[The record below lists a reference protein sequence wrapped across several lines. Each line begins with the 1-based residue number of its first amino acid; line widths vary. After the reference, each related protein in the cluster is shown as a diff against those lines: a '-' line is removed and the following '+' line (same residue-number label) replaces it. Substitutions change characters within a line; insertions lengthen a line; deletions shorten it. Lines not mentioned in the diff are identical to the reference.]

1 MSELKKCPFCDGV
14 AEIVHWRRGEDLITY
29 TKCLGPCRAAGQEI
43 AHVGSALDEA
53 KGRAASAWNS
63 RPREDRLEGLLR
75 GAKGTIEQLRAVQNG
90 CPLPSYEEAYRL
102 ANDEADRTILAINA
116 ALEEEGKE

>member
-14 AEIVHWRRGEDLITY
+14 AEIVHWRRREDLITY
-29 TKCLGPCRAAGQEI
+29 TKCCGPCHAAGQEI

-63 RPREDRLEGLLR
+63 RPREERLEGLLR
-75 GAKGTIEQLRAVQNG
+75 EARIL
-90 CPLPSYEEAYRL
+90 LPPHHDL
-102 ANDEADRTILAINA
+102 KLKIDA
-116 ALEEEGKE
+116 ALKEEHGSD

>member
-1 MSELKKCPFCDGV
+1 MDK
-14 AEIVHWRRGEDLITY
+14 
-29 TKCLGPCRAAGQEI
+29 RAAGPIDI
-43 AHVGSALDEA
+43 AALA
-53 KGRAASAWNS
+53 ARQLNGRFSGIARTASS
-63 RPREDRLEGLLR
+63 REERLEGLLR